1 MILKELQESAQQSKE
16 DAKDNDTLQAHQ
28 AMKGHRQ
35 AKAALH
41 TATDQCK
48 DWQARAEAQSR
59 RVGGGKSGSRQAE
72 NRIRHAATTRGIE
85 LATIL

>member
-41 TATDQCK
+41 TDQCK
-48 DWQARAEAQSR
+48 DWQARAEAQAGELEAA
-59 RVGGGKSGSRQAE
+59 RVEVGRL
-72 NRIRHAATTRGIE
+72 RTE
-85 LATIL
+85 LGMLLPLEVSS